1 MLCAKEKWESHPVI
15 LRVTISRMH
24 VLFHRI
30 KKVKGL
36 QAKMGFDLSKF
47 QATSF
52 TPRTEAVEVPDLKDF
67 FPDEGEA
74 VWTVRGLTG
83 QELGMVNET
92 AQRNKKIT
100 AVLEGLIS
108 NKSVDNADAIK
119 KLIGADGDV
128 TEDVAKRLEIFR
140 IGSVDPVVDMPDAV
154 KFCTVWPIEFSL
166 ITSAIYKLTGQG
178 QEAKKNP

>member
-1 MLCAKEKWESHPVI
+1 
-15 LRVTISRMH
+15 
-24 VLFHRI
+24 
-30 KKVKGL
+30 
-36 QAKMGFDLSKF
+36 MGFDLAKF

-52 TPRTEAVEVPDLKDF
+52 TPRTEAVKVPDLKAF
-67 FPDEGEA
+67 FPEDGEA

-83 QELGMVNET
+83 QELGVVNET

-108 NKSVDNADAIK
+108 NKSVENTDAIK

-128 TEDVAKRLEIFR
+128 TEEVARRMEIFR
-140 IGSVDPVVDMPDAV
+140 IGSIDPIVTMPDVV